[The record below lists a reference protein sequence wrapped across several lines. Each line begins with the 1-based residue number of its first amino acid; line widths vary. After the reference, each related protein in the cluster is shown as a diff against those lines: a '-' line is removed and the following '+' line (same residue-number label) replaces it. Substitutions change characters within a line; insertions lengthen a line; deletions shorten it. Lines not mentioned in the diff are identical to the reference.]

1 MSALRSRLHVDLAR
15 HAWRL
20 GIAIA
25 LAAAALVLCDAATAA
40 QPPVLTPPEVRS
52 APGQFIVVA
61 VANPVTG
68 RPGAVGGTAHG
79 YGNATNYRVS
89 ASATTLLREIAR
101 QYSLTPVSEWP
112 IEQLQMHCVLFRIP
126 PGTTREAMIE
136 KLKADKRVL
145 IAQALNEFESASTAS
160 PAVPPVAIQAGAAD
174 DPYARLQS
182 NVSALDVVEAHNFSR
197 GAGIRVAIID
207 TGVDTLHPDLVGR
220 TQLTRNYIDNDEASF
235 RSDRHGTQVAGLI
248 AAASNNGIGIVGVA
262 PDVKLMAYKACWQ
275 ASATSA
281 GRCNSFTIAQA
292 LADALAAKAQVINLS
307 LVGPSDPLLE
317 ALIAKATDSGVVV
330 VGAVSDDPRF
340 GFPAR
345 LPHVLPVAEAEK
357 SLGSGGTGNDG
368 ILRAPARDIV
378 TLVPNGHY
386 DFASGNSLATA
397 QISGVVALLLAR
409 NQKLG
414 VTRLRDLLAQSTERH
429 DTTRGPFLSV
439 NACVALAQVVR
450 GARCAQ

>member
-1 MSALRSRLHVDLAR
+1 MSASRNRLHADLSR
-15 HAWRL
+15 HVWRL
-20 GIAIA
+20 GIAAA
-25 LAAAALVLCDAATAA
+25 LAAVALVLCAAASAA

-79 YGNATNYRVS
+79 YGSASNYRVS
-89 ASATTLLREIAR
+89 ASATTTLRELAR
-101 QYSLTPVSEWP
+101 QYSLTLVSEWP

-126 PGTTREAMIE
+126 PGTTREAVVE
-136 KLKADKRVL
+136 RVKADKHVL
-145 IAQALNEFESASTAS
+145 IVQPLNEFEPVSAL
-160 PAVPPVAIQAGAAD
+160 GAD

-197 GAGIRVAIID
+197 GAGIRVAVID
-207 TGVDTLHPDLVGR
+207 TGVDTLHPDLAGR
-220 TQLTRNYIDNDEASF
+220 TLLTRNYIDNNEAGF

-248 AAASNNGIGIVGVA
+248 AAVSNNGIGVVGVA

-275 ASATSA
+275 ASASVA

-292 LADALAAKAQVINLS
+292 LADALTARAQVINLS

-317 ALIAKATDSGVVV
+317 ALIAKANSSGVIV

-345 LPHVLPVAEAEK
+345 LPHVLAVAEAEK
-357 SLGSGGTGNDG
+357 SLGAGDAADG

-386 DFASGNSLATA
+386 DFASGSSLATA

-414 VTRLRDLLAQSTERH
+414 VARLRELLTQSTERH

-439 NACVALAQVVR
+439 NACTALAQVVR
-450 GARCAQ
+450 GASCAQ